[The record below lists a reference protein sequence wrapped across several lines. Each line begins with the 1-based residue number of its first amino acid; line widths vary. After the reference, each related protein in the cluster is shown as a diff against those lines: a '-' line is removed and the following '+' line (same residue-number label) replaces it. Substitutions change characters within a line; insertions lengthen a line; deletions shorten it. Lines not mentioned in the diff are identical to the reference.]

1 MSVGTWAA
9 RWPRDTRDTLFLLTL
24 IGWTIAPHLW
34 RQPAWLAL
42 LCGAALLW
50 RGRLAVTSGAL
61 PGRWTLTALL
71 VLVAALVWQGQR
83 TLLGR
88 EAGVLMLVA
97 MMSLKTL
104 ELRARRDAMVL
115 FFLGFFL
122 VLTHFL
128 FSQSLAT
135 AVAMGLTVWGWL
147 TALTLAH
154 MPAGRP
160 PLAQAARLS
169 GRAALLG
176 APLMVALFLFF
187 PRLPPLWAIP
197 GDSARTGL
205 SDRLSLGDVAELAL
219 DDSIALR
226 LRFDGAAPAAR
237 DLYLRGPV
245 LSRYDGREWRA
256 QVSPAVPEDRAWPA
270 VSGTGVAYEMTLE
283 PTRTAWLPLLD
294 ATPRPPQ
301 GLPGPLAAALVQDR
315 AGQWHLPGP
324 LAERVRLQARAWLG
338 AAREPQLSPATRR
351 ETLSLPPQRHPA
363 TRAWAQAL
371 RGGLP
376 QADTP
381 ALVQAVLGHI
391 RAGGYRYTL
400 APGPY
405 EADTVDEF
413 WLERQAGFCEHYAAA
428 FVVIMRSLGVPAR
441 IVTGYQGSDGLPV
454 DGYLVVRQSQAHA
467 WAEVWVEAQGWQR
480 VDPTAAVAPDRIER
494 GRPLRA
500 PGGLVGGALDAVNP
514 ALRDT
519 LRAWAEALD
528 NRWNQWVLGY
538 GSREQLGLLS
548 RLGWHE
554 PDLQQVGQ
562 ALALVLGGAA
572 LAGAA
577 WAAWESRRRTPW
589 QRLQRG
595 LLRRLADL
603 DVAATPQD
611 DPGVLARRLAQRHGT
626 AASDAAEAL
635 MALQRWRYGP
645 GSNDTA
651 APPGWSG
658 RFRRACQ
665 GLGRPPR

>member
-1 MSVGTWAA
+1 MSLATRVA
-9 RWPRDTRDTLFLLTL
+9 RWPRETRDTLFLLAL

-34 RQPAWLAL
+34 RQPPWLAL
-42 LCGAALLW
+42 LCAGALLW
-50 RGRLAVTSGAL
+50 RGRLAITGGAL
-61 PGRWTLTALL
+61 PGRWTLVALL
-71 VLVAALVWQGQR
+71 LLVSALVWQGQR

-160 PLAQAARLS
+160 PLSQAARLA

-176 APLMVALFLFF
+176 APLMVVLFLFF
-187 PRLPPLWAIP
+187 PRLPPLWAMP
-197 GDSARTGL
+197 GDSGRTGL

-226 LRFDGAAPAAR
+226 LRFEGAAPAAR

-256 QVSPAVPEDRAWPA
+256 QVSPAVAEDRAWPP
-270 VSGTGVAYEMTLE
+270 VSGRGLPYEMTLE

-294 ATPRPPQ
+294 ATPRAPQ

-315 AGQWHLPGP
+315 AGQWRLPAP
-324 LAERVRLQARAWLG
+324 LAERVRLQGRAWLG
-338 AAREPQLSPATRR
+338 AAREPQLPAATRR
-351 ETLSLPPQRHPA
+351 ETLSLPPHLHPA

-371 RGGLP
+371 RDRLP
-376 QADTP
+376 EATTP
-381 ALVQAVLGHI
+381 ELAQAVLGHI
-391 RAGGYRYTL
+391 RGGAYRYTL

-405 EADTVDEF
+405 LGDPVDEF

-467 WAEVWVEAQGWQR
+467 WAEVWVEGLGWQR
-480 VDPTAAVAPDRIER
+480 VDPTAAVAPERIER

-500 PGGLVGGALDAVNP
+500 PGGLVGGALDAVDP

-528 NRWNQWVLGY
+528 NRWNQWVLSY

-554 PDLQQVGQ
+554 PDLQQLGQ
-562 ALALVLGGAA
+562 ALALVLGAAA

-577 WAAWESRRRTPW
+577 WAAWEARRRTPW

-595 LLRRLADL
+595 LLRQLAALDL
-603 DVAATPQD
+603 PASRQD
-611 DPGVLARRLAQRHGT
+611 DPGQLARRLCERHG
-626 AASDAAEAL
+626 AAAGPAADALLE
-635 MALQRWRYGP
+635 LQRWRYGP
-645 GSNDTA
+645 ASNGTA

-658 RFRRACQ
+658 RFRRACR
-665 GLGRPPR
+665 GLRRPPR